1 MKTEITYELIEK
13 LVNANPNDYLLG
25 KKVRELI
32 NSIKYPND
40 NLDWMLEYY
49 NDYKKLL

>member
-1 MKTEITYELIEK
+1 MKTEITYELITK
-13 LVNANPNDYLLG
+13 LVNENPNDYILG

-40 NLDWMLEYY
+40 KKIS
-49 NDYKKLL
+49 NDRDNKK

>member
-1 MKTEITYELIEK
+1 MKTEITYELITK
-13 LVNANPNDYLLG
+13 LVNENPNDYILG

-40 NLDWMLEYY
+40 KKIS
-49 NDYKKLL
+49 NDRGNKN